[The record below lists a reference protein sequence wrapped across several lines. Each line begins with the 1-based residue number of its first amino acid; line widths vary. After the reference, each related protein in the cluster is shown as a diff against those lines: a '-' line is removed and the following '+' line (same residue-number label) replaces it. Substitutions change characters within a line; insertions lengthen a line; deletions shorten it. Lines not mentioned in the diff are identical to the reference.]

1 MRVSLDLFH
10 LRMYIYLVIPIS
22 ALCQMNIKFFSLSL
36 TEALTYNAI
45 LNISGKIQS
54 CELIFKQYQF
64 KLVL

>member
-22 ALCQMNIKFFSLSL
+22 ALCQMNIKFFFSFFDRSINI
-36 TEALTYNAI
+36 NAI